1 MLILIPPTTTMDMSN
16 INSDYIPTIPVFQQ
30 QAEYVINNFLLY
42 SVEGIAKVFN
52 ISMEL
57 AQKAYDEYQNF
68 FSDSYKK
75 PAFFAFTG
83 PLYKE
88 MKPAEFTNDEFHFA
102 QEHFR
107 IISSVYGLIKPLD
120 GIKAFRSSFFL
131 HNFKLK
137 EEDMLTFWRDKINNQ
152 IVKEAATD
160 NKQILFIAFHDLLKV
175 LNIDET
181 TKDNSFCVVTFKE
194 FECGA
199 DKTLREYEKPARG
212 NPIQW

>member
-107 IISSVYGLIKPLD
+107 IISSVYGLIKPTLLISQTLNNAD
-120 GIKAFRSSFFL
+120 IFEKLVVSPLKDFF
-131 HNFKLK
+131 
-137 EEDMLTFWRDKINNQ
+137 
-152 IVKEAATD
+152 
-160 NKQILFIAFHDLLKV
+160 
-175 LNIDET
+175 
-181 TKDNSFCVVTFKE
+181 
-194 FECGA
+194 
-199 DKTLREYEKPARG
+199 
-212 NPIQW
+212 